1 MSSKDKGWTLG
12 NSDLIRES
20 HNSFARQ
27 DPFQVEEDPNSN
39 AEKEDAFHFIGY
51 VPHNGVL
58 YELDG
63 LQEGPI
69 SFGECSEETWLAQA
83 KEQI

>member
-1 MSSKDKGWTLG
+1 MSSKDKGWTIG

-27 DPFQVEEDPNSN
+27 DPFMIEDDDRPKSG
-39 AEKEDAFHFIGY
+39 EKEDAFHFIGY
-51 VPHNGVL
+51 VPYDGQL

-63 LQEGPI
+63 LQAGPI
-69 SFGECSEETWLAQA
+69 SFGACSEENWLQLAR
-83 KEQI
+83 E